1 MCCHGCWKGGK
12 MNPKEII
19 ERCNNMI
26 KRLAHEAYGNQNP
39 EAVKDINALDE
50 IIEIVEMRVPLKPM
64 QPEIE
69 YDGSYNGSIVIPCGY
84 CGGELQRI
92 HDYCPWCGQKI
103 DWSK

>member
-1 MCCHGCWKGGK
+1 

-26 KRLAHEAYGNQNP
+26 VRLEYEAYGERNP
-39 EAVKDINALDE
+39 EAIKDINTLDE
-50 IIEIVEMRVPLKPM
+50 IIEIVEMQVPLKPM
-64 QPEIE
+64 QPEMDIH
-69 YDGSYNGSIVIPCGY
+69 DGVIIPCAN